1 MQQFTLSG
9 GEIVLKQNMSE
20 TIIGNHA
27 AFINPKEIQW
37 MKFHWCY
44 DFFFFFF
51 FLFCVVPVTH
61 SHVQLR
67 IKVDRQLLY
76 TNLMYYM

>member
-51 FLFCVVPVTH
+51 NFVLCQWRIHMYNYGLKLTGNFCI
-61 SHVQLR
+61 Q
-67 IKVDRQLLY
+67 I
-76 TNLMYYM
+76 